1 MKKSVIITAIAL
13 GFLYS
18 CGCSKSSASVEQPSA
33 NFETDPNTFC
43 FYYNWYGLQETDGKI
58 YHWRHNILSDGG
70 SSGDLGTIPG
80 IRNNIA
86 TNYFPES
93 GIYSSKDRATIRR
106 HMNEMASAGIG
117 VVALTWW
124 KNSDIGQSSIP
135 TLFEE
140 AERAGI
146 KVCFHIEPYE
156 GRTAESVKMDIK
168 GLINQ
173 FGAYKSFY
181 RIDGRPIFFI
191 YDSYMISQ
199 DDWARVLTP
208 DGENTL
214 RGTEYD
220 SIVIGLL
227 LNKNDRYSIKVSGFD
242 GAYTYFATTG
252 FTEGSTPT
260 NWSELQKWFASQKM
274 FFIPSVGPGY
284 IDTRIR
290 PWNGRNTRDREH
302 GKYYENMWNGAIN
315 SGANYVAITSFNEW
329 HEGAQIEPAVPK
341 VSDDGSFT
349 YLDYTPQSPDFY
361 LTETK
366 RHITN
371 FVSHRK

>member
-1 MKKSVIITAIAL
+1 MKNISLIITTVAIGL
-13 GFLYS
+13 LYS
-18 CGCSKSSASVEQPSA
+18 CGCSKTSGDIEQPTS

-43 FYYNWYGLQETDGKI
+43 FYYNWYGLQETDGQI
-58 YHWRHNILSDGG
+58 YHWRHNILSNG

-80 IRNNIA
+80 TRNDIA
-86 TNYFPES
+86 TNFFPAS
-93 GIYSSKDRATIRR
+93 GIYSSKDRATVRR
-106 HMNEMASAGIG
+106 HVEEMASAGIG
-117 VVALTWW
+117 VIALTWW

-135 TLFEE
+135 ILFEE
-140 AERAGI
+140 AERAGLQ
-146 KVCFHIEPYE
+146 VCFHIEPYE

-173 FGAYKSFY
+173 FGAYKSFC

-199 DDWARVLTP
+199 DDWARVLAP
-208 DGENTL
+208 NGENTL

-227 LNKNDRYSIKVSGFD
+227 LKVNDRYSIKASGFD
-242 GAYTYFATTG
+242 GAYTYFATNG
-252 FTEGSTPT
+252 FTEGSTT
-260 NWSELQKWFASQKM
+260 SNWSSLQKWFADQQM

-290 PWNGRNTRDREH
+290 PWNGGNTRDREH
-302 GKYYENMWNGAIN
+302 GKYYETMWNSAISSN
-315 SGANYVAITSFNEW
+315 VDYVAITSFNEW
-329 HEGAQIEPAVPK
+329 HEGTQIEPAIPK
-341 VSDDGSFT
+341 VSDDGNFT
-349 YLDYTPQSPDFY
+349 YLDYSPQPSDFY
-361 LTETK
+361 LTETR
-366 RHITN
+366 RHITD